1 MAQSSLNVL
10 EILAGA
16 LGGGAITKIVDAIM
30 RGRALKKDEMTAVAE
45 AAELLM
51 GGMRKDLKAL
61 RDRLDEVEAKHAD
74 CERRCDELTAELR
87 TLKATA
93 APARPRT
100 PKKDTP

>member
-1 MAQSSLNVL
+1 MGQSSVNVL

-51 GGMRKDLKAL
+51 GGMRQDLKAL
-61 RDRLDEVEAKHAD
+61 RLRLDEVEAKHAD
-74 CERRCDELTAELR
+74 CEARCDELTAELR
-87 TLKATA
+87 ALRNA
-93 APARPRT
+93 APRTTPR
-100 PKKDTP
+100 PKKD